1 MHRRDFITLLGGA
14 AAAWPLAARAQQP
27 GMPVIGFVHAASSA
41 YFSQLAPA
49 FSQGL
54 KEGGY
59 VEGQNV
65 AIEYRWAENR
75 YERLPA
81 LVAELVAHRVVVI
94 VAAGGT
100 RPAAAAKAATPT
112 IPIVFVS
119 AADPVKTGL
128 VTSLNRPGG
137 NVTGVSLIGSA
148 LEGKKLGLLH
158 EVVPRVSTIAALI
171 DSNYPDAQA
180 QLNEVQAAAGRIGV
194 QLVPLTVDKES
205 DIDGAFARFAQ
216 RGAGALLVG
225 EDVMFAGRREQIVAL
240 AARYALPAIY
250 FQKEFVAAGGL
261 ISYGP
266 HFADGYR
273 QAGIYV
279 GRILKGEKPADL
291 PIVQPTRFELVVNLK
306 TAKTLGLEI
315 PPMLLA
321 TADEVIE

>member
-1 MHRRDFITLLGGA
+1 VRRRDFVALVGGA
-14 AAAWPLAARAQQP
+14 AALWPLAARAQQP
-27 GMPVIGFVHAASSA
+27 EMPAIGLVHGASSA
-41 YFSQLAPA
+41 YFVQLAPA
-49 FSQGL
+49 FARGL

-65 AIEYRWAENR
+65 AIEYRWAEGRN
-75 YERLPA
+75 ERLPA
-81 LVAELVAHRVVVI
+81 LVAELVAHRVAVI

-100 RPAAAAKAATPT
+100 RPAAAAKAAAPT

-194 QLVPLTVDKES
+194 ELVPLTVDKES
-205 DIDGAFARFAQ
+205 DIDDAFATFAQ

-279 GRILKGEKPADL
+279 GRILKGEEPADL

>member
-1 MHRRDFITLLGGA
+1 MRRRDFVALVGGA
-14 AAAWPLAARAQQP
+14 AALWPLAARAQQP
-27 GMPVIGFVHAASSA
+27 EMQAIGLVHGASSA
-41 YFSQLAPA
+41 YFAQLAPA
-49 FSQGL
+49 FAQGL
-54 KEGGY
+54 KESGY

-65 AIEYRWAENR
+65 AIEYRWAEGRN
-75 YERLPA
+75 ERLPA
-81 LVAELVAHRVVVI
+81 LVAELVAHRVAVI
-94 VAAGGT
+94 VAAGVT
-100 RPAAAAKAATPT
+100 RPAAAARAATPT

-137 NVTGVSLIGSA
+137 NVAGVSLIGSA

-158 EVVPRVSTIAALI
+158 EVVPRVSMIAALI

-194 QLVPLTVDKES
+194 ELVPLTVDKEG
-205 DIDGAFARFAQ
+205 DIDDAFATFAQ

-266 HFADGYR
+266 RFADGYR